1 MDRWPRIYTAG
12 EGDGCVDTEI
22 DMGRHLAS
30 DRQQTMTSKERRGW
44 SAVALAGGRG
54 RLSGWPAGLRK
65 RHQKELERTNGL
77 APLGSN

>member
-30 DRQQTMTSKERRGW
+30 DRQQTMTSKERREE
-44 SAVALAGGRG
+44 RME
-54 RLSGWPAGLRK
+54 RSGSSWREGQHSPYNSIEKG
-65 RHQKELERTNGL
+65 
-77 APLGSN
+77 